1 MCNIMQSLEIFT
13 EWETSILLMIPLFG
27 KGASRRLRKMGKVPA
42 VIYGGGEETISVTFD
57 HDSLMHDLGS
67 EAFYSHILTIDVGG
81 KPQKA
86 ILREL
91 QRHPYKPKV
100 LHMDLLRVREDT
112 AINVHVP
119 LHFLNEES
127 CHGVKMEG
135 GAISHNLS
143 EIGITCLPKDLPEF
157 IEVDVLDLK
166 LNEAIHLSEIKVPE
180 GVTII
185 ELSHGE
191 GHDHPVVSVHVKRA
205 IEEEPVVAE
214 EVEEAEEGAEAAED
228 AETKAEGEDK
238 DKDKDKDKKSDGD
251 ESS

>member
-1 MCNIMQSLEIFT
+1 MSLDFT
-13 EWETSILLMIPLFG
+13 LTAGSRSDYG
-27 KGASRRLRKMGKVPA
+27 KSASRRLRKMGKVPA
-42 VIYGGGEETISVTFD
+42 VIYGGGEEPVSVTFD
-57 HDSLMHDLGS
+57 HDSLMHNLENES
-67 EAFYSHILTIDVGG
+67 FYSHILTIDVGG

-91 QRHPYKPKV
+91 QRHPYKPKI

-119 LHFLNEES
+119 LHFINEES

-143 EIGITCLPKDLPEF
+143 EIEIVCLPKDLPEF
-157 IEVDVLDLK
+157 IEVDVQDLK
-166 LNEAIHLSEIKVPE
+166 LNEAIHLSKITVPE
-180 GVTII
+180 GVTIV

-191 GHDHPVVSVHVKRA
+191 GHDHVVVSVHVKRA

-214 EVEEAEEGAEAAED
+214 EAEEGEEVAEAEGD
-228 AETKAEGEDK
+228 EAETKAESEDK
-238 DKDKDKDKKSDGD
+238 SEGDK
-251 ESS
+251 SSQ